1 MSEPGVCVCSGL
13 FVADF
18 LRTSRYNGRMWRVH
32 RHITGVLAVGSL
44 VRCWVA
50 MGLVCA
56 SAIPGHA
63 GWLDGAAWLDRAAW
77 VDGLREAIALG
88 TPLPRPDELTAAAR
102 LIKDIQAKPPAL
114 VLAAAVTAEG
124 HWTFINQADQRFTA
138 ASKQEMAQVYTNLA
152 PEMMSRP
159 APVVIYLTR
168 SSVFHHG
175 EHLSQLPVDAKL
187 RLHVGDLHYP
197 LRRIGLGAKPTWFA
211 EVRANVF
218 VRTQHEAAFVET
230 AWQLARRLE
239 MRSMRVLALQPDAP
253 DTFRPSAKLEAGS
266 QQAVDAVNPSKLL
279 SALPTLRRQT
289 AVITGRLQGDD
300 QLIYRA
306 PSGAEQ
312 ALQLK
317 PLRALAAQI
326 DANLVFVNASA
337 PRQPGARNW
346 LWLRV
351 EVDGLV
357 AALQGE
363 TLGDFLNKLSGG
375 TGRLFAETRPRGPD
389 RVALGVVPMR
399 AGVLEKQ
406 PGIISSVLAELV
418 SEVAGSVLPHAVD
431 GDLVSMRRQQELDR
445 RLLPGVASTIQYG
458 VGLAFFFGLI
468 GLPVALRWW
477 RGIWPAEARSD
488 YAGSGGFQAARAVRW
503 LIFALL
509 FLPIAGL
516 PAALWGLVR
525 LLAWLLRGRR
535 RHGKADADAVTG

>member
-1 MSEPGVCVCSGL
+1 M
-13 FVADF
+13 ADF
-18 LRTSRYNGRMWRVH
+18 LRTSRYSERMWRAY
-32 RHITGVLAVGSL
+32 RNITGMWAPGNLIG
-44 VRCWVA
+44 CWVT
-50 MGLVCA
+50 MWLVCV
-56 SAIPGHA
+56 STIPAHSGWFDQA
-63 GWLDGAAWLDRAAW
+63 GWLG
-77 VDGLREAIALG
+77 GLRQVITFG
-88 TPLPRPDELTAAAR
+88 TPLPRPDELTGAAR
-102 LIKDIQAKPPAL
+102 LIKDMRAKPPAL

-124 HWTFINQADQRFTA
+124 HWTFINRAGQRFTA

-152 PEMMSRP
+152 PDILSRP

-187 RLHVGDLHYP
+187 RLLVGDLHYP
-197 LRRIGLGAKPTWFA
+197 LRRIGLGAKPAWFA

-218 VRTQHEAAFVET
+218 VRTQQQAAFTET
-230 AWQLARRLE
+230 VWQLARRLE
-239 MRSMRVLALQPDAP
+239 MRSMRVLALQADAP
-253 DTFRPSAKLEAGS
+253 DTFRPRAALETGS
-266 QQAVDAVNPSKLL
+266 QQAVDPINPAKLL

-289 AVITGRLQGDD
+289 AVLTGRLQGDD

-306 PSGAEQ
+306 SSGAEQ

-317 PLRALAAQI
+317 PLRAAAAQI
-326 DANLVFVNASA
+326 DANLVFVNATA

-363 TLGDFLNKLSGG
+363 TLGDFLNRLSGG
-375 TGRLFAETRPRGPD
+375 TGRLFVETRPRGPG

-431 GDLVSMRRQQELDR
+431 GDLVSMHRQQELDR

-458 VGLAFFFGLI
+458 VGLAFLFGLI

-488 YAGSGGFQAARAVRW
+488 YAGSGGYQAARAVRW
-503 LIFALL
+503 LIFVLL

-525 LLAWLLRGRR
+525 VLGRVLRGRR
-535 RHGKADADAVTG
+535 RHTKADADAVTG